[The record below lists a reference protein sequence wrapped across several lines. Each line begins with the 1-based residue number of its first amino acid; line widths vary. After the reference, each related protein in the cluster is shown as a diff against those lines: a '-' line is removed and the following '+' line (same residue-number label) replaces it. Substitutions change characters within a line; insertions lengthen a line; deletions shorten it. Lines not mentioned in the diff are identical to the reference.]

1 MSRNPGIPG
10 PEGVPSAEFQ
20 AAYDSGEPAW
30 CIDRAQPVVVEALER
45 GWLSRGP
52 ILDAG
57 CGTGENLRVMAERR
71 PGLDLIGA
79 DLVSTATIRAS
90 EHLRDAGLE
99 DRVQVFTSDLRNEF
113 PAGPFESILDAGVLH
128 VFSDHDRSVYLRGL
142 RAALVPGGELVVIV
156 FSDAELSPGG
166 PRRYA
171 RAELE
176 NCLEQA
182 DFRVTDLESC
192 RYQTIRHDGGARA
205 WLLRA
210 IRI

>member
-1 MSRNPGIPG
+1 MFELHRRSRCRQFIR
-10 PEGVPSAEFQ
+10 
-20 AAYDSGEPAW
+20 Y
-30 CIDRAQPVVVEALER
+30 I
-45 GWLSRGP
+45 
-52 ILDAG
+52 
-57 CGTGENLRVMAERR
+57 GT
-71 PGLDLIGA
+71 I
-79 DLVSTATIRAS
+79 VSTATIRAS

-99 DRVQVFTSDLRNEF
+99 DRVQVVTSDLRNEF

-128 VFSDHDRSVYLRGL
+128 VFSDLDRSVYLHGL

-156 FSDAELSPGG
+156 FSDAESSPGG

-182 DFRVTDLESC
+182 DFRVIDLESC